1 MSTDAPAD
9 LAMVERA
16 SSGLTLRLPRVP
28 HRGRLG
34 DVRAASVGSSM
45 ELHDFRTYHPG
56 DDLRHV
62 DWNAVART
70 GELVVRVRQDEVSPR
85 VEVVLDASA
94 SMAVSPEKSAR
105 AKEVALWVC
114 ELARHGGCEPVLL
127 IAGREVQRVPGPLA
141 RVAISQLKADG
152 REPFDVAL
160 GRLPP
165 LLQCGLRVVVSD
177 FLVEG
182 SPGALA
188 EKLARQAAGCALVQ
202 VLDVEDVDPGGGA
215 GARLVDSES
224 GEALERILTPGVLSA
239 YRERF
244 EAHVRGWQ
252 AAARR
257 VSATWVQVA
266 AAEPLPA
273 LARSQLAFL
282 VEAA

>member
-1 MSTDAPAD
+1 MLTDSPPD
-9 LAMVERA
+9 LSMVERA
-16 SSGLTLRLPRVP
+16 SAGLSLKMPRVP

-34 DVRAASVGSSM
+34 DSRSASVGSSM

-70 GELVVRVRQDEVSPR
+70 GELVIRVRQDEVSPR
-85 VEVVLDASA
+85 VEVVLDATA

-127 IAGREVQRVPGPLA
+127 IAGREVQRVPGPQTRLA
-141 RVAISQLKADG
+141 LSGVKADG
-152 REPFDVAL
+152 KEAFDVTL

-165 LLQCGLRVVVSD
+165 FQQCGLRVVVSD
-177 FLVEG
+177 FLVEAV
-182 SPGALA
+182 PGPLA
-188 EKLARQAAGCALVQ
+188 ERFARHAAGCVLVQ

-215 GARLVDSES
+215 GARLVDAES
-224 GEALERILTPGVLSA
+224 GDVLERILTPGVLDA

-244 EAHVRGWQ
+244 TAHVLGWQ

-257 VSATWVQVA
+257 VSASWAQVNA
-266 AAEPLPA
+266 TEPLTA
-273 LARSQLAFL
+273 LARRELSLL